1 MREIDCLE
9 IKEAVTALCI
19 KAAYDLPQEV
29 EDSINHALANEKSQ
43 LGREIL
49 REIIQNAEIARRKKV
64 PICQDTGM
72 VVVFIELGQ
81 EMAIKGGN
89 LNDAV
94 NEGVKAAYKDLRKSI
109 VENPLN
115 RKNTSDNTPANI
127 HIEIVPGDR
136 LRIKVMLKGGG
147 AENASVIKMFLP
159 TATKEAISDFVINTV
174 KENGPKAC
182 APIILGIG
190 IGGAFDTVAYLAK
203 KALFRPINS
212 HNAHHETAAFEKELL
227 GKINKTGLGPMG
239 IGGQTTA
246 LAVHIET
253 APCHIASLPVAINFD
268 CHAHRVAEINL

>member
-1 MREIDCLE
+1 MREIDCLK
-9 IKEAVTALCI
+9 IKEAVIALCI

-29 EDSINHALANEKSQ
+29 EDSINHVLANEKSQ

-81 EMAIKGGN
+81 EIAIKSGN
-89 LNDAV
+89 LNDAI
-94 NEGVKAAYKDLRKSI
+94 NDGVKEAYKDLRKSI

-136 LRIKVMLKGGG
+136 FKIKVMLKGGG
-147 AENASVIKMFLP
+147 AENASVVKMFLP
-159 TATKEAISDFVINTV
+159 TAKKDAITDFIIKTV

-190 IGGAFDTVAYLAK
+190 IGGTFDTVAYLAK
-203 KALFRPINS
+203 KALFRPITS
-212 HNAHHETAAFEKELL
+212 HSTCHDMAAYEKELL
-227 GKINKTGLGPMG
+227 EKINKTGVGPMG
-239 IGGQTTA
+239 VGGNTTA

-253 APCHIASLPVAINFD
+253 APCHIASLPVAINFQ
-268 CHAHRVAEINL
+268 CHAHRVAEMNL